1 MCCHWLLAV
10 SALILENVRTC
21 DEHALGVG
29 HPKAMRD
36 DRDDHYAKLAAV
48 PVNPQELGATIP
60 LFEDPVLILNWS
72 GQVWASPAPCRL

>member
-10 SALILENVRTC
+10 SALIHENV
-21 DEHALGVG
+21 HAMGVG
-29 HPKAMRD
+29 NPKAMRD
-36 DRDDHYAKLAAV
+36 DREDHYAKLASV

-72 GQVWASPAPCRL
+72 GQVWASPTPCRL